1 MNEDGSPLELTALV
15 HSPVVAASL
24 AWGTPSAAIRGE
36 ALSFFQGHGTAA
48 RAAGRVL
55 RGLAD
60 LCRDAVFR
68 RSVLMR
74 TKRLTTQQ
82 RQEIF
87 HALVTTQDMGL
98 MTVAQSH
105 QHIIKQFDISDEI
118 LDKIIEEGLE
128 KEWPPLTEAVQ
139 EVS

>member
-1 MNEDGSPLELTALV
+1 LDEAGLPT
-15 HSPVVAASL
+15 
-24 AWGTPSAAIRGE
+24 SAQMPFTKECA
-36 ALSFFQGHGTAA
+36 
-48 RAAGRVL
+48 
-55 RGLAD
+55 
-60 LCRDAVFR
+60 
-68 RSVLMR
+68 MR

-105 QHIIKQFDISDEI
+105 QHIIKQFEINDEI